1 MAVFKKSEP
10 KVETKAVPKVK
21 PKFKS
26 ERELVQFL
34 KSTLDLSPA
43 EKQKLLD
50 DFRKK

>member
-1 MAVFKKSEP
+1 MAFKKVEP
-10 KVETKAVPKVK
+10 KVESEVVN

-34 KSTLDLSPA
+34 KNSLDLTPA